1 MSSIDNLLDIMKAL
15 RDPQSG
21 CPWDLEQDFRSI
33 YPYTI
38 EEAYEVADAIDR
50 QDWPGLQDELGDL
63 LLQVVFHA
71 QMAAERGWFAFADVV
86 DAITAKMTRRHPH
99 VFGTATIDSAT
110 AQTEA
115 WAVHKQSERTGAGDA
130 SVLSG
135 VARALPALMRAE
147 KLSNRAAEAGFDWPD
162 ADGARAK
169 VDEELGELDQARQA
183 GDADGIAE
191 ELGDLLFAT
200 VNLARHLGV
209 DPEDALR
216 AGNEKFVRRFQA
228 LETRLAEGGDDWS
241 DLTLAQ
247 LEALWQ
253 HVKHNE

>member
-1 MSSIDNLLDIMKAL
+1 MKAL

-63 LLQVVFHA
+63 LLQIVFHA
-71 QMAAERGWFAFADVV
+71 QMAAEHGWFAFDDVV
-86 DAITAKMTRRHPH
+86 DSITAKMTRRHPH

-110 AQTEA
+110 AQKEA
-115 WAVHKQSERTGAGDA
+115 WAAHKQSERAGAGEV

-147 KLSNRAAEAGFDWPD
+147 KLGNRAGEVGFDWPD

-169 VDEELGELDQARQA
+169 VDEELAELDQARQA
-183 GDADGIAE
+183 GDTAGIAE

-228 LETRLAEGGDDWS
+228 LETRLGERGADWS
-241 DLTLAQ
+241 DLTLGQ
-247 LEALWQ
+247 LETLWQ
-253 HVKHNE
+253 QVKRDE